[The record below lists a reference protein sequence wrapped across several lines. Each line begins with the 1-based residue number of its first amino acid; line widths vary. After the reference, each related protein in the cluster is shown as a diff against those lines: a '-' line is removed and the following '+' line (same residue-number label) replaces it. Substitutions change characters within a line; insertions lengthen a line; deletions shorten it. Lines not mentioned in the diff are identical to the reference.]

1 MLDSLAITESALSLH
16 CFKELCKW
24 FITCFRTETERSL
37 LQLVT
42 AVIHTVLKR
51 KQVVGGQ

>member
-1 MLDSLAITESALSLH
+1 MSDSMVITECALSLH

-24 FITCFRTETERSL
+24 FITCFRTEAERSP
-37 LQLVT
+37 LQLET
-42 AVIHTVLKR
+42 AMIHTVLKH